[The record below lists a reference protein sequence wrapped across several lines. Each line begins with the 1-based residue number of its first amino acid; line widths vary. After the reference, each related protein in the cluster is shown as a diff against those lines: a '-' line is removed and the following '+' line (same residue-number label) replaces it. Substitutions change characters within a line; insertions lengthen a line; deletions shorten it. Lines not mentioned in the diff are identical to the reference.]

1 MQTTFRGKAYEVQLD
16 ASALTKPLVQIVA
29 NGELTELLHP
39 VDCLLLGVHNSSYFH
54 SKLSEKVQ
62 AGRCP
67 KSLYFANEP
76 MLDQYFSKPLTEL
89 GLASDNYFGIS
100 ASSSYDEWLARG
112 WIQSSAPEGQFEA
125 YVQYATGFNC
135 ASAWAIE
142 QKRLLSFISRHSAQL
157 AVATGNLSKRR
168 KQRQALLNWS
178 SPLAFI

>member
-67 KSLYFANEP
+67 QSLYFANEP
-76 MLDQYFSKPLTEL
+76 LLQLYFARPLTQQ
-89 GLASDNYFGIS
+89 GLAADNHFGVS
-100 ASSSYDEWLARG
+100 ASSSYDEWLSRG
-112 WIQSSAPEGQFEA
+112 WIQRPAPEGQFEA
-125 YVQYATGFNC
+125 YVQYALGFNV
-135 ASAWAIE
+135 ATDWAIE

-157 AVATGNLSKRR
+157 AKATGDLSKRR
-168 KQRQALLNWS
+168 KQRQALLNWA
-178 SPLAFI
+178 SPLSFI